1 MGVDQQNLP
10 SLVQKSVRRTSPVS
24 HSRTSTLWSRSQSE
38 KPSLS
43 LVQNSVKRTSPLSSR
58 SHSELPLSPIQKLV
72 SRTSTPWSRSQSR
85 EPPLSLIR
93 KSVGRTSTL
102 SSRSQSGKPP
112 LSLSKS
118 KTGEPPLSHPY
129 VSQNLPFSSIGVE
142 ILGSLVQKTVRRTP
156 PLSRR

>member
-58 SHSELPLSPIQKLV
+58 SHSELPLSPIRKLV
-72 SRTSTPWSRSQSR
+72 SRVSTPWSRSQSR
-85 EPPLSLIR
+85 EPPPLSHQEVGWENLHSLVQ
-93 KSVGRTSTL
+93 KSVRRTSTL
-102 SSRSQSGKPP
+102 SRPKVRQKNLP
-112 LSLSKS
+112 SLIHMSVRTS
-118 KTGEPPLSHPY
+118 
-129 VSQNLPFSSIGVE
+129 PFSS
-142 ILGSLVQKTVRRTP
+142 GSQCGDSR
-156 PLSRR
+156 LSSPEDSQENPSSL